1 MSPNDERNLRRA
13 LEFADELGDMIA
25 ERSITREQILSDRFI
40 QWALTTPIYNV
51 GEFTSHV
58 SKELRA
64 EHAEIPWSRVAGTR
78 HRLVHD
84 YDGTNWEIIADIA
97 LHDMPDYA
105 EQLRALLS
113 LES

>member
-13 LEFADELGDMIA
+13 MGYADELSEMIA
-25 ERSITREQILSDRFI
+25 ERGITREQILTDRFI

-64 EHAEIPWSRVAGTR
+64 THPEIPWSRVAGTR

-97 LHDMPDYA
+97 LKDMPEYSH
-105 EQLRALLS
+105 QIKALLAQG
-113 LES
+113 